1 MLPPSHDQN
10 ASLPTPLTRR
20 HLREAERAELATRR
34 HRGRRSTFT
43 AAPRS
48 GAVRSEPHPLTT
60 SAAGL
65 PAGPVTA
72 SAPVIGTTPITVSA
86 PVVGTAP
93 ATASAPVIG
102 VAPVTAATAVARERS
117 SFRQPARRSAT
128 QSFASKGLTVLTMGF
143 VATVTVA
150 TSLPANALYSPDETI
165 AAPVTTVTYAAAGMP
180 GAQSVT
186 VPDGKME
193 TIAHDTYTVEAYQEV
208 QVAQGGGVGTF
219 ANDPNGTIQWP
230 FSAAVPISGT
240 FGYRIAPC
248 SNGCSSDHKGVDF
261 APGMGAPIQAI
272 ADGVVRYAE
281 SSDYGLGVHVI
292 IDHMIDG
299 HLVTS
304 VYGHMQFG
312 SLAVTEGQ
320 TVTVGQLIG
329 GVGSTGASTGPH
341 LHLEI
346 HLEDGTPVDPY
357 AWLKAHA
364 N

>member
-1 MLPPSHDQN
+1 MPTPTQDQN
-10 ASLPTPLTRR
+10 APLSTPLTRR

-43 AAPRS
+43 AAPRAGS
-48 GAVRSEPHPLTT
+48 VHSEPLPLTAST
-60 SAAGL
+60 TAIGSS
-65 PAGPVTA
+65 PVTA

-86 PVVGTAP
+86 PAVGFAPTTAP
-93 ATASAPVIG
+93 APVIG
-102 VAPVTAATAVARERS
+102 VAPVTAAAAVARERS
-117 SFRQPARRSAT
+117 SFSRTARRSAT

-150 TSLPANALYSPDETI
+150 TSLPANALYSPEETI
-165 AAPVTTVTYAAAGMP
+165 AAPVASATYAAAGMA

-186 VPDGKME
+186 VPDAKME
-193 TIAHDTYTVEAYQEV
+193 TIAHDTYAVEAYQEV
-208 QVAQGGGVGTF
+208 QVAQGDGVGTF

-230 FSAAVPISGT
+230 FSTAVPISGT

-312 SLAVTEGQ
+312 SLKVTEGQ
-320 TVTVGQLIG
+320 TVTVGQQIG

-346 HLEDGTPVDPY
+346 HLEDGTAIDPY